1 MPFSCIYSRLTSLME
16 RVSSEAAEERAQLDR
31 ELLGWAGAGRWAGW
45 WVAGSRARPR
55 SGHTSDSRM

>member
-1 MPFSCIYSRLTSLME
+1 MHLIRLTSLTE

-31 ELLGWAGAGRWAGW
+31 EVLGPAGAGR

-55 SGHTSDSRM
+55 SGHTSDTRM